1 MQRTQCL
8 TSELQ
13 FLFKCLNLL
22 VFNLTNESSSSGE
35 CDDTEFN
42 SNFLIR
48 SQLYKEFTEKLAEL
62 VTSAQIAGILLC
74 SADLA
79 SLKSKKQDSNI
90 QTPMEQVQAP
100 SSSENYENLFAS
112 SDSLVNLAKQVLGWQ
127 LIIFVLSF
135 KIIYLMFFSIVKII
149 RFGQNY

>member
-13 FLFKCLNLL
+13 FLFKCLNLP

-48 SQLYKEFTEKLAEL
+48 CQLDKEFTEKLAEL
-62 VTSAQIAGILLC
+62 VISAQIAGILLC

-79 SLKSKKQDSNI
+79 SLKNKKQDSNI

-100 SSSENYENLFAS
+100 SGSENYENIFAS
-112 SDSLVNLAKQVLGWQ
+112 SDSLVNLAKLSVRFNS
-127 LIIFVLSF
+127 LILS
-135 KIIYLMFFSIVKII
+135 L
-149 RFGQNY
+149 